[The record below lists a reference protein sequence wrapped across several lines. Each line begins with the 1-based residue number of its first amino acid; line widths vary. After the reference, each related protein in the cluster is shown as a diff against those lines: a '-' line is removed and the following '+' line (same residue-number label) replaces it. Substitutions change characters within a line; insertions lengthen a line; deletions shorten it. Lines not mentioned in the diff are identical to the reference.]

1 MKILSP
7 WAGSVLRVEPQSGLG
22 MIICGTSAAS
32 RIEML
37 CSCVEMTLTLLCAA
51 GCVCAELRRSPSLAP
66 SLSRLKTRPEAW
78 RFDFESDFAR
88 AANTP
93 ISLRGCN

>member
-1 MKILSP
+1 VKILSP
-7 WAGSVLRVEPQSGLG
+7 WVGGTLRVEPQSGLG
-22 MIICGTSAAS
+22 MIICSTSAESDRNA
-32 RIEML
+32 
-37 CSCVEMTLTLLCAA
+37 VQ
-51 GCVCAELRRSPSLAP
+51 LRRDDTHTALPGVCVLNCGALPLALA
-66 SLSRLKTRPEAW
+66 LSRLKTRPEAR